1 MTEYDAR
8 DGNVEPRETPE
19 NRLTHQESY
28 AEIVPASPWQ
38 AYNLDTLNVLLDS

>member
-1 MTEYDAR
+1 MTEHDAR
-8 DGNVEPRETPE
+8 DGGPENREAQE

-38 AYNLDTLNVLLDS
+38 AYNLDTLNLFLDS